1 MRYEKYDSLILS
13 ASGSICYICDRENYE
28 LLHLTKAGMEVYGFT
43 APEDYKGKKCYE
55 ILQGRDAPCPFCNNR
70 ELCLGKEI
78 RWEHYNEKLHR
89 WFDITDSLIETDGR
103 LCRLEIARDITARK
117 AQELSA
123 QAGSLSMEDVLF
135 RCLHVLAVEQD
146 MQAAVNQFLS
156 NVGSFYQ
163 AARTYIFEFD
173 MEKGITNNTFEWCG
187 PGVSRE
193 IDNLQDIP
201 LEVVADWIRK
211 FEQGDAFAI
220 NSLDRDRDPD
230 SEEYRILQAQGINSL
245 LAAPLMRD
253 KQIVGFIGVDDPEKN
268 GGNPQLLK
276 SVSEFILAELER
288 RRLLQELER
297 MHFSD
302 ILTGVGNRSRY
313 RKLINDYLTVPPEKM
328 GVAKLSVNG
337 LKIINESFGQK
348 YGDNVIIRTA
358 EKLEHMASGKV
369 CRVGGDEF
377 VLFCPG
383 LQKKEFEKTVAR
395 LQEEF
400 DKEQDFSVAM
410 GYTWDDGNVDVN
422 TLLLRAEEWMRGRKQ
437 RYYQEEISKGRA
449 VGNAADDLFRDIKE
463 QRFTVW
469 YQPQV
474 DLRTGAV
481 SGMEALVRKLGEDGE
496 IIPPGRF
503 IPYYEAR
510 NILQHLDM
518 HVLELVLCD
527 MQKLMAQGID
537 PHISVNFSRGT
548 LMTYDFA
555 EMFAAKCAFYGV
567 EPSRITVEVTET
579 ITGIDRGTL
588 KELLNR
594 LRKMGLKLSLDD
606 FGTEYSNL
614 SILTDVEFDEVK
626 FDKSLVDNIC
636 TSGRNQVILG
646 RLMQM
651 CRQLQQGRIVA
662 EGIEDAGQVEILKSY
677 GCDCGQGYYFHK
689 PLPFADMQAVLL
701 SRKSFETAQVQQN
714 SDSFLT
720 GQDYQ
725 LRYTLEEVLLQLVDG
740 GGDLFG
746 YRVEGRRGLFSQRL
760 AELFRI
766 PEQIYDFPQL
776 VVDSGKVA
784 EDNIGDW
791 LALFSAIHRGDKH
804 GSARVSFQINGRF
817 YKYYLRFNSFADEEN
832 APIFATV
839 SFEDVEQEHMR
850 TKQQDQDINALV
862 QAVQKNFPEILTLNL
877 TKNTYRMFSY
887 HGGTTVGTPRQGSI
901 DTMLQLR
908 RKNVVPEDRA
918 VFADT
923 FNQENLT
930 RIFVEEGKEQMR
942 LAYRRPDNEGAEVW
956 FETTVMRQAN
966 EADDDVML
974 IAMSREVNA
983 QKAEEIRIQEQ
994 LWLQAEALRVT
1005 TGRMRRTICFYD
1017 ILQHTLTV
1025 PQEYAKRYGIPDVL
1039 PNYPEQY
1046 LKPDR
1051 LINMDTK
1058 KKIRNF
1064 YDAIQQGAP
1073 EGICEVCS
1081 EHPQMG
1087 VRWKKWEFATVCDRK
1102 GVPSQAVIFVE
1113 DITEE
1118 KKAHMEIRH
1127 RAERDG
1133 MTGLLNRVTTQER
1146 IIRLMET
1153 EAPGILIHIDLDDLK
1168 TINDTYGHGEGDRAL
1183 QSLADALRQHFR
1195 ESDVIGRIGGDE
1207 FLVYLPAA
1215 ASKRDAIGASLSQL
1229 LEKLSVVS
1237 VGTGDS
1243 HHVHCSIGCAVQKD
1257 RTDTFD
1263 GLYKQADMALYQVK
1277 RGGKNNFAFYT
1288 PDMEL

>member
-1 MRYEKYDSLILS
+1 MKYEKYDSLIMS

-28 LLHLTKAGMEVYGFT
+28 LLHLTKAGMEVYDLHS
-43 APEDYKGKKCYE
+43 PEEYRGKKCYE

-70 ELCLGKEI
+70 ELCLGKEV
-78 RWEHYNEKLHR
+78 RWEHFNEKLHR
-89 WFDITDSLIETDGR
+89 WFDITDSLIESDGR

-123 QAGSLSMEDVLF
+123 QSGSLSMEDVLF

-146 MQAAVNQFLS
+146 MQAAVNQFLF
-156 NVGSFYQ
+156 NVGSYYQ

-173 MEKGITNNTFEWCG
+173 MDKGITNNTFEWCG

-193 IDNLQDIP
+193 IDNLQNIP
-201 LEVVADWIRK
+201 LEVVDDWIKK

-220 NSLDRDRDPD
+220 TSLDQDRDPD

-313 RKLINDYLTVPPEKM
+313 RKLINDYLTMPPERM

-358 EKLEHMASGKV
+358 RKLEHVAAGKA

-383 LQKKEFEKTVAR
+383 MHKQEFEETVSH

-400 DKEQDFSVAM
+400 DKEQDFSVAI
-410 GYTWDDGNVDVN
+410 GYIWDENEVDIH
-422 TLLLRAEEWMRGRKQ
+422 TMLLRAEEWMHSRKQ

-449 VGNAADDLFRDIKE
+449 VGNAADDLFREIRQ
-463 QRFTVW
+463 QRFVMW
-469 YQPQV
+469 YQPQI
-474 DLRTGAV
+474 DLRTGVV
-481 SGMEALVRKLGEDGE
+481 SGMEALVRKLDEDGQ
-496 IIPPGRF
+496 IIPPGQF

-518 HVLELVLCD
+518 HILELVLAD
-527 MQKLMAQGID
+527 MQKMIGKGLD

-555 EMFAAKCAFYGV
+555 ELFAAKCSFYGV
-567 EPSRITVEVTET
+567 DPSRITVEVTET
-579 ITGIDRGTL
+579 ITGIDRYTL
-588 KELLNR
+588 KDLLNR

-662 EGIEDAGQVEILKSY
+662 EGIEDAGQVAILKSY

-689 PLPFADMQAVLL
+689 PLPFDEMQALLL
-701 SRKSFETAQVQQN
+701 SRESFETAQVLQN
-714 SDSFLT
+714 SDGFLT

-725 LRYTLEEVLLQLVDG
+725 LRYTLEEVLLQLING

-760 AELFRI
+760 ADLFRI
-766 PEQIYDFPQL
+766 PEQVYDFPQW
-776 VVDSGKVA
+776 VVDSGKLA
-784 EDNIGDW
+784 EDNIGEW
-791 LALFSAIHRGDKH
+791 LALFSSIQRGDKH
-804 GSARVSFQINGRF
+804 GSARVSFLINGQF
-817 YKYYLRFNSFADEEN
+817 HKYYLRFNSFADEEG
-832 APIFATV
+832 APFFATV
-839 SFEDVEQEHMR
+839 SFENVEQEHMR
-850 TKQQDQDINALV
+850 IKQQDQDINALV
-862 QAVQKNFPEILTLNL
+862 QAAQKNFPEILTLNL

-887 HGGTTVGTPRQGSI
+887 HGKTTVGTPRQGSI

-908 RKNVVPEDRA
+908 QNSVIPEDRA
-918 VFADT
+918 VFAET
-923 FNQENLT
+923 FNRDNLMS
-930 RIFVEEGKEQMR
+930 IFSEEGKEQLR
-942 LAYRRPDNEGAEVW
+942 LVYRRPDNEGSEVW

-966 EADDDVML
+966 EADEDVML

-983 QKAEEIRIQEQ
+983 QKAEEIRMQEQ
-994 LWLQAEALRVT
+994 LWLQAEELRVT
-1005 TGRMRRTICFYD
+1005 TGRMRRTICIYD
-1017 ILQHTLTV
+1017 ILQHSLTV
-1025 PQEYAKRYGIPDVL
+1025 PEEYANAYGVSRVIPH
-1039 PNYPEQY
+1039 YPEAY
-1046 LKPDR
+1046 LLSDKPIGR
-1051 LINMDTK
+1051 DTK
-1058 KKIRNF
+1058 KKIRAF
-1064 YDAIQQGAP
+1064 YDAIQQGVP
-1073 EGICEVCS
+1073 EGSCEIYT
-1081 EHPQMG
+1081 EHPRSG
-1087 VRWKKWEFATVCDRK
+1087 ARWKKWEFATVFDRK
-1102 GVPSQAVIFVE
+1102 GNPSRAVIFVE

-1118 KKAHMEIRH
+1118 KKAHMEIRQ

-1146 IIRLMET
+1146 ITRLMLT

-1183 QSLADALRQHFR
+1183 QALADALRQHFR

-1215 ASKRDAIGASLSQL
+1215 ASKPEAIGASLTQL

-1243 HHVHCSIGCAVQKD
+1243 HHVHCSIGCAIQKD
-1257 RTDTFD
+1257 RADTFD
-1263 GLYKQADMALYQVK
+1263 VLYKQADMALYQVK
-1277 RGGKNNFAFYT
+1277 RDGKNNFAFYT